1 MPHIAFELDAI
12 AKVSKVAR
20 SAGVQEGVVAWGLVQ
35 LWEWCWREKRD
46 TVSAVHLK
54 GFFGCDLVEP
64 LEAFNFLEKVT
75 SGLRV
80 RGAQKYLRIRQ
91 GNSAGGHAA
100 KGNLVPGGG
109 RKPSGEP
116 TPSREGAEGE
126 PRGSREGAETPP
138 RLDLGSTAN
147 SEQRTAN
154 SLTYV
159 REAPPPLEAAPP
171 APPEAP
177 PPPQPLAGMPVKQPL
192 GPVERPTT
200 PPEAW
205 EGLDFW
211 RWTQDR
217 RQASGYL
224 PERPPHPRKVS
235 SWWSEARTVVPE
247 VKRLK
252 AAYYAFGED
261 PFWRAQAPPFPF
273 AGFMS
278 QWERFVPP
286 VEEDAHAT

>member
-20 SAGVQEGVVAWGLVQ
+20 TSGAPEGAVAWGLIQ

-46 TVSAVHLK
+46 TVEAVHLR
-54 GFFGCDLVEP
+54 GFFGCDVEAGLV
-64 LEAFNFLEKVT
+64 AFDFLAKD
-75 SGLRV
+75 GGCLRV
-80 RGAQKYLRIRQ
+80 RGAERYLRIRK
-91 GNSAGGHAA
+91 GNAAGGHAS
-100 KGNLVPGGG
+100 KGNLVPGP
-109 RKPSGEP
+109 KPKA
-116 TPSREGAEGE
+116 TPGGAEEE
-126 PRGSREGAETPP
+126 PKGSRRGAEEVL
-138 RLDLGSTAN
+138 RVDLGSTAS
-147 SEQRTAN
+147 SEQRAAN

-159 REAPPPLEAAPP
+159 REAPPPVEAAPP
-171 APPEAP
+171 APPEAQ